1 MRTAGLAQ
9 GIDQGVGTLGRA
21 VDHHQLVDTRVQQG
35 RGHPA
40 GSPTGTDQQHP
51 ARAQVQATAAGQ
63 VVDQAGAVG
72 VVALP
77 VAIDPGQGIAGAGT
91 ARAVADLGAQGE
103 GGFLQWQG
111 DVAAAPAAGGE
122 AFQRGGELVRCRV
135 DGGVVQGDAAQ
146 AGEGRVDLRRKRVR
160 DRMAENGVTGGAH
173 VSQSSRSQRAASSA
187 K

>member
-1 MRTAGLAQ
+1 MGAAGLAQ
-9 GIDQGVGTLGRA
+9 GIDQSVGAFGRA
-21 VDHHQLVDTRVQQG
+21 VDHHQFVDARVQQG
-35 RGHPA
+35 RGHAA
-40 GSPTGTDQQHP
+40 GSATGADQQHP
-51 ARAQVQATAAGQ
+51 ARAQVQAMATGE

-77 VAIDPGQGIAGAGT
+77 VAIDPGQGIAGAG
-91 ARAVADLGAQGE
+91 ASRAVTGPGAQGE

-111 DVAAAPAAGGE
+111 DIAATPAGGGE
-122 AFQRGGELVRCRV
+122 AFQRGAEIIRRRV
-135 DGGVVQGDAAQ
+135 DGGVFQGDAAQ
-146 AGEGRVDLRRKRVR
+146 PGEGRVDLRRKRVR